1 MEKLV
6 NGEATPVVKEF
17 VTREYGGPC
26 QWRSHSVTPQCYGC
40 TKTLASHD
48 HVHHLIHKHHTMMNV
63 IISCVFLFELLGA
76 SICVCSCVV
85 YANVCQMSS

>member
-26 QWRSHSVTPQCYGC
+26 VGLRWRTRGGVNSP
-40 TKTLASHD
+40 
-48 HVHHLIHKHHTMMNV
+48 
-63 IISCVFLFELLGA
+63 F
-76 SICVCSCVV
+76 
-85 YANVCQMSS
+85 